1 MNRNPPIMRLRLHC
15 LWYDLATLLLPSLRR
30 IYRCAS
36 SSRINVIYATRLSQP
51 FPRNGERERERE
63 RGGCRR
69 ETNYFPRQHASMLF
83 TAHNELFELSVER
96 IQNVVPSP
104 RSLQSPCRYFSQL
117 YDETPLRISPSPM
130 TLQVAYFSPLPV
142 NNLSPRIIRENSW
155 SIVGLYDAREKEICL
170 GISQLC
176 SLARRRQN
184 LFKVNWFFF
193 QRQSMLRTVVAF
205 INGVKLNIFW
215 NVETRVKEYF

>member
-36 SSRINVIYATRLSQP
+36 SSRVNVIYATRLSQP

-83 TAHNELFELSVER
+83 TAHNELFQLSVER

-104 RSLQSPCRYFSQL
+104 PPALYSLRVDIFPSFTTKRPCEFPHRQWPYRLHIFLLFPLIIFPLELFVKILDRSLGCMTRERQKSVWEFLNFVRWP
-117 YDETPLRISPSPM
+117 DRIY
-130 TLQVAYFSPLPV
+130 LKWV
-142 NNLSPRIIRENSW
+142 
-155 SIVGLYDAREKEICL
+155 D
-170 GISQLC
+170 
-176 SLARRRQN
+176 
-184 LFKVNWFFF
+184 FFF
-193 QRQSMLRTVVAF
+193 
-205 INGVKLNIFW
+205 
-215 NVETRVKEYF
+215 NVSRCCVPWLLL